1 MTAALCLHC
10 DAPTRTKMSKR
21 LSQGRGGGEE
31 GMGAEG
37 RRVMERG
44 EAEKMADR

>member
-1 MTAALCLHC
+1 MPSLRCAERDKDEQKAE
-10 DAPTRTKMSKR
+10 PGE
-21 LSQGRGGGEE
+21 GRGGGEE
-31 GMGAEG
+31 EEEEVVTEG